1 MIVMLLLLNANISF
15 LVPFITFFIFLLLIV
30 EMEVNISFSVN
41 TQLFKKNPE
50 ESAIGR
56 EIISNSIELIHTLG
70 LDGFTFK
77 KLAVKI
83 EHTEATIYRYFENKQ
98 MLLLYIVNWYWLYL
112 DFLIEFKIQ
121 NLKDPKHK
129 INEIIA
135 ILSQNLSETKL
146 TSNYNLGA
154 IFQII
159 NREGNKVYLHTE
171 VKEINKIQLYKPYKD
186 LCAKIAAIFLSYKP
200 KYPYSHSL
208 ASTLIE
214 TSHLQIFFTENLP
227 RLTDVNEQNKENYA
241 HNFLSDI
248 IFKSLN

>member
-1 MIVMLLLLNANISF
+1 
-15 LVPFITFFIFLLLIV
+15 
-30 EMEVNISFSVN
+30 
-41 TQLFKKNPE
+41 
-50 ESAIGR
+50 
-56 EIISNSIELIHTLG
+56 LIHTLG

-129 INEIIA
+129 INEIIT
-135 ILSQNLSETKL
+135 ILSQNLTETKL
-146 TSNYNLGA
+146 TSYYNLGA

-227 RLTDVNEQNKENYA
+227 RLTDVNEQNKANYA
-241 HNFLSDI
+241 NSFLSDL